1 MSVLRRLVP
10 ASITAATVFAVV
22 AVAVVAAMLAA
33 RFDVRLDLTAAGD
46 QSLAPRLSGAIDRA
60 AQAGGGFEIVLVA
73 DRRAADPQ
81 AWRAVGDVLDL
92 VARAGDAVGV
102 TRIDAG
108 SPTGVEEYRRLVDRL
123 VERDRPELESQ
134 SARIAEAGAFAGELA
149 DWLEGTLAPAL
160 AHVASLIEPVADA
173 DANNRRFFEER
184 SAVARLAAR
193 QLRAA
198 ARRAGAAVTPQQGG
212 GVALPRPDEAAPIL
226 ADALAERS
234 AELAAVAQE
243 SARFAVG
250 GSPPAAADAARP
262 IAGAVAP
269 HRDRAAATADALRRL
284 PRPGVLRVAGA
295 LESAEALLAIG
306 PAGVGIAAVDAASLL
321 APSET
326 AVRADTRA
334 RAQELV
340 AGALASL
347 VEPDR
352 PVVVIV
358 HGEATRFTRT
368 LPVFTHAIERLER
381 RGIDVLEWAP
391 VLEPDPPHTTDRD
404 RIGSRPVVY
413 VVISPDSS
421 ASSRTPADKPG
432 AERAATLG
440 RALERLADDGMP
452 ILLSLN
458 PSVMPTYGQPDPVA
472 AVLKR
477 FGLEALS
484 GTPILRDEVLP
495 TGRVVL
501 TDHLVIPTGGEHPIG
516 AAVRNL
522 GIALVWPVALRRADE
537 AGSGATVTELLR
549 IDADRGAW
557 RESQWL
563 RLWQT
568 PRAQRPY
575 LPDPP
580 AFDEARDHRDGP
592 WLVAAASE
600 RGPLRLVVVGSNNW
614 HVDQVVFE
622 RREAEGRLVPAY
634 PGNAELLE
642 ASVWWLAGQESLI
655 ARSAEARSTPRIRPL
670 ADRDLLALRW
680 GLAAGMP
687 LLVLLLGAIWR
698 GVRG

>member
-1 MSVLRRLVP
+1 MSVLRRLGP
-10 ASITAATVFAVV
+10 ASLTGATVLAVV
-22 AVAVVAAMLAA
+22 AVAVVAAMLGA
-33 RFDVRLDLTAAGD
+33 RFDARLDLTAAGD
-46 QSLAPRLSGAIDRA
+46 QSLAPRLSGAIGRA
-60 AQAGGGFEIVLVA
+60 TQAGGGFEIVLVA

-92 VARAGDAVGV
+92 VARAGDAVRV

-108 SPTGVEEYRRLVDRL
+108 SPTGIDEYRRLVDRL
-123 VERDRPELESQ
+123 VERDRPELELQ
-134 SARIAEAGAFAGELA
+134 AARIAEAGAFAVELA
-149 DWLEGTLAPAL
+149 DWLEGTLAPAR
-160 AHVASLIEPVADA
+160 AHVASLIEPRPTPTPTTAA
-173 DANNRRFFEER
+173 FRGAFRPRP
-184 SAVARLAAR
+184 LAAR
-193 QLRAA
+193 QRRDA
-198 ARRAGAAVTPQQGG
+198 ARRAAAALAPPQGG
-212 GVALPRPDEAAPIL
+212 GIALPRPDEAAPIL
-226 ADALAERS
+226 ADALAER
-234 AELAAVAQE
+234 AGELAAIAQE

-250 GSPPAAADAARP
+250 GSLPGAADAARP
-262 IAGAVAP
+262 IAPAIAP
-269 HRDRAAATADALRRL
+269 HRDRAASTADALRRL

-306 PAGVGIAAVDAASLL
+306 PPGGGIAAVDAASLL
-321 APSET
+321 APGDT

-340 AGALASL
+340 AGALAAL
-347 VEPDR
+347 VEPAR

-391 VLEPDPPHTTDRD
+391 VLEPDPPHATDRD

-472 AVLKR
+472 AVLAR

-484 GTPILRDEVLP
+484 GTPILRDEPLP

-501 TDHLVIPTGGEHPIG
+501 TDHLIIPTAADHPIS

-522 GIALVWPVALRRADE
+522 GIALVWPVALRRTDD
-537 AGSGATVTELLR
+537 GSVGVTIHELLR
-549 IDADRGAW
+549 LDAERGAW

-580 AFDEARDHRDGP
+580 AFDEARDHRDAP
-592 WLVAAASE
+592 WLVAAACE

-614 HVDQVVFE
+614 HVDQVAFE

-642 ASVWWLAGQESLI
+642 ASIWWLAGQESLI
-655 ARSAEARSTPRIRPL
+655 ARSAEAGSTPRIRPL
-670 ADRDLLALRW
+670 ADGDLLALRW
-680 GLAAGMP
+680 ALAGGLP
-687 LLVLLLGAIWR
+687 LLVLILGAVWR

>member
-1 MSVLRRLVP
+1 
-10 ASITAATVFAVV
+10 
-22 AVAVVAAMLAA
+22 
-33 RFDVRLDLTAAGD
+33 
-46 QSLAPRLSGAIDRA
+46 
-60 AQAGGGFEIVLVA
+60 
-73 DRRAADPQ
+73 
-81 AWRAVGDVLDL
+81 
-92 VARAGDAVGV
+92 
-102 TRIDAG
+102 
-108 SPTGVEEYRRLVDRL
+108 
-123 VERDRPELESQ
+123 
-134 SARIAEAGAFAGELA
+134 AFADELA

-160 AHVASLIEPVADA
+160 AHVASLIEPTTDA

-193 QLRAA
+193 QLRDA
-198 ARRAGAAVTPQQGG
+198 ARRASAAVTPPQGG

-226 ADALAERS
+226 ADALAER
-234 AELAAVAQE
+234 ADELVAIAQE

-250 GSPPAAADAARP
+250 GSPPAATDAARP
-262 IAGAVAP
+262 IAGAIVP
-269 HRDRAAATADALRRL
+269 QRDHAASTADALRRL

-306 PAGVGIAAVDAASLL
+306 PPGGGIAAVEAASLL
-321 APSET
+321 APGES

-340 AGALASL
+340 AGALAAL
-347 VEPDR
+347 VEPAR

-358 HGEATRFTRT
+358 HGEGTRFTRT

-391 VLEPDPPHTTDRD
+391 VLEQDPPHVTDRD
-404 RIGSRPVVY
+404 RIGQRPVVY

-458 PSVMPTYGQPDPVA
+458 PSVMPTYGQSDPVA
-472 AVLKR
+472 SVLAR

-484 GTPILRDEVLP
+484 GTPILRDEALP

-522 GIALVWPVALRRADE
+522 GVALVWPVALRRTD
-537 AGSGATVTELLR
+537 AGTGATVTELMHL
-549 IDADRGAW
+549 DAERGAW

-592 WLVAAASE
+592 WLVAAACE
-600 RGPLRLVVVGSNNW
+600 RGPLRLVVVSSNNW
-614 HVDQVVFE
+614 HVDQVAFE

-670 ADRDLLALRW
+670 ADRYLLALRW
-680 GLAAGMP
+680 ALAAGVP
-687 LLVLLLGAIWR
+687 VLVLILGAVWR

>member
-1 MSVLRRLVP
+1 MSAVRRLGP
-10 ASITAATVFAVV
+10 ASITAATAFAVI
-22 AVAVVAAMLAA
+22 AVAVVAALLGA
-33 RFDVRLDLTAAGD
+33 RFDARLDLTASGE
-46 QSLAPRLSGAIDRA
+46 QSLAPRLSGAIERA
-60 AQAGGGFEIVLVA
+60 ARAGGGFEGVLVA
-73 DRRAADPQ
+73 DRRSADPQ

-92 VARAGDAVGV
+92 VARAGEAVRV

-108 SPTGVEEYRRLVDRL
+108 SPGGVEEYRRLVDRL

-134 SARIAEAGAFAGELA
+134 SARIAEAGAFAAELA
-149 DWLEGTLAPAL
+149 DWLEGTLSPAL
-160 AHVASLIEPVADA
+160 GHVATLIEPATDA
-173 DANNRRFFEER
+173 DASNRRFFEER
-184 SAVARLAAR
+184 SAVARLASR
-193 QLRAA
+193 QLLDA
-198 ARRAGAAVTPQQGG
+198 ARRAGAAITPQGG
-212 GVALPRPDEAAPIL
+212 DVALPRPDEAAPIL
-226 ADALAERS
+226 ADALAERA
-234 AELAAVAQE
+234 AELAAIAQE

-250 GSPPAAADAARP
+250 GSPPPAADAARP
-262 IAGAVAP
+262 VAGAIVP
-269 HRDRAAATADALRRL
+269 LRDRAASTADTLRRL

-306 PAGVGIAAVDAASLL
+306 PPGGGIAAVDAASLL
-321 APSET
+321 APSES

-340 AGALASL
+340 AGALAAL
-347 VEPDR
+347 VEPAR

-391 VLEPDPPHTTDRD
+391 VLEQDPPHVTDRD
-404 RIGSRPVVY
+404 RIGQRPVVY

-472 AVLKR
+472 SVLAR

-484 GTPILRDEVLP
+484 GTPILRDEALP

-501 TDHLVIPTGGEHPIG
+501 TDHLVIPTGGEHPIA

-522 GIALVWPVALRRADE
+522 GVALVWPVALRRTE
-537 AGSGATVTELLR
+537 AGESATVTELMRL
-549 IDADRGAW
+549 DAERGAW

-580 AFDEARDHRDGP
+580 VFDEARDHRDGP
-592 WLVAAASE
+592 WLVAAACE
-600 RGPLRLVVVGSNNW
+600 RGPLRLVAIGSNNW
-614 HVDQVVFE
+614 HVDQVAFE
-622 RREAEGRLVPAY
+622 RREAEGRLVPAF

-642 ASVWWLAGQESLI
+642 ASIWWLAGQESLI

-670 ADRDLLALRW
+670 TERDLLALRW
-680 GLAAGMP
+680 GLAAGLP
-687 LLVLLLGAIWR
+687 LLVLLLGAVWR

>member
-1 MSVLRRLVP
+1 MSAVRRLGP
-10 ASITAATVFAVV
+10 ASITAATAFAVI
-22 AVAVVAAMLAA
+22 AVAVVAALLGA
-33 RFDVRLDLTAAGD
+33 RFDARLDLTASGE
-46 QSLAPRLSGAIDRA
+46 QSLAPRLSGAIERA
-60 AQAGGGFEIVLVA
+60 ARAGGGFEVVLVA
-73 DRRAADPQ
+73 DRRSADPQ

-92 VARAGDAVGV
+92 VARAGEAVRV

-108 SPTGVEEYRRLVDRL
+108 SPGGVEEYRRLVDRL

-134 SARIAEAGAFAGELA
+134 SARIAEAGAFAAELA
-149 DWLEGTLAPAL
+149 DWLEGTLSPAL
-160 AHVASLIEPVADA
+160 GHVATLIEPATDA
-173 DANNRRFFEER
+173 DASNRRFFEER
-184 SAVARLAAR
+184 SAVARLASR
-193 QLRAA
+193 QLLDA
-198 ARRAGAAVTPQQGG
+198 ARRAGAAITPQGG
-212 GVALPRPDEAAPIL
+212 DVALPRPDEAAPIL
-226 ADALAERS
+226 ADALAERA
-234 AELAAVAQE
+234 AELAAIAQE

-250 GSPPAAADAARP
+250 GSPPPAADAARP
-262 IAGAVAP
+262 VAGAIVP
-269 HRDRAAATADALRRL
+269 LRDRAASTADTLRRL

-306 PAGVGIAAVDAASLL
+306 PPGGGIAAVDAASLL
-321 APSET
+321 APSES

-340 AGALASL
+340 AGALAAL
-347 VEPDR
+347 VEPAR

-391 VLEPDPPHTTDRD
+391 VLEQDPPHVTDRD
-404 RIGSRPVVY
+404 RIGQRPVVY

-472 AVLKR
+472 SVLAR

-484 GTPILRDEVLP
+484 GTPILRDEALP

-501 TDHLVIPTGGEHPIG
+501 TDHLVIPTGGEHPIA

-522 GIALVWPVALRRADE
+522 GVALVWPVALRRTE
-537 AGSGATVTELLR
+537 AGESATVTELMRL
-549 IDADRGAW
+549 DAERGAW

-580 AFDEARDHRDGP
+580 VFDEARDHRDGP
-592 WLVAAASE
+592 WLVAAACE
-600 RGPLRLVVVGSNNW
+600 RGPLRLVAIGSNNW
-614 HVDQVVFE
+614 HVDQVAFE
-622 RREAEGRLVPAY
+622 RREAEGRLVPAF

-642 ASVWWLAGQESLI
+642 ASIWWLAGQESLI
-655 ARSAEARSTPRIRPL
+655 ARSAEARSPPRIRPL
-670 ADRDLLALRW
+670 TERDLLALRW
-680 GLAAGMP
+680 GLAAGLP
-687 LLVLLLGAIWR
+687 LLVLLLGAVWR